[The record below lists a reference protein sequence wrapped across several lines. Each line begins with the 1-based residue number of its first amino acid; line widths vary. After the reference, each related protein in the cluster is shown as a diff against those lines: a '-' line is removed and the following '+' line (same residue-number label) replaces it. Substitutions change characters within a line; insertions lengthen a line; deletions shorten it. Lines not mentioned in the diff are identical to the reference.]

1 MRFAWVGFHIEG
13 VPALEALVRAG
24 APVEAVFTLEP
35 ASAARRSGAADY
47 HALCRRLGLELVE
60 VRNINDDDA
69 VTRLRALA
77 PDVLFVIGWS
87 QILHPPALRAA
98 RLGAIGAHASPLPR
112 LRGSAPV
119 NWTLIRGEPRAGN
132 TLLWL
137 SEDVDAGAI
146 IDQVEFDVTPFD
158 TCATLYERVAESNRD
173 MLLRLLPRLLAGER
187 PGRPQPSGT
196 EPVLPRRRPE
206 HGRIAWD
213 RPARAVYDFVRALTR
228 PYPGAFS
235 FLDGRRWTIWRATLL
250 PPALASR
257 DAPGTVI
264 GPAVSPAPDACGHVV
279 ACGDGCIIV
288 NDVEAEDGTRLEGY
302 DLAQQPWR
310 GRRWLDD

>member
-1 MRFAWVGFHIEG
+1 MRFAWVGFHMEG
-13 VPALEALVRAG
+13 VPALEALVHAG
-24 APVEAVFTLEP
+24 ATVEAVFTLEP
-35 ASAARRSGAADY
+35 ALAARRSGAADY

-69 VTRLRALA
+69 VARLRELA
-77 PDVLFVIGWS
+77 PDVLLVIGWS

-158 TCATLYERVAESNRD
+158 TCGTLYERVAESNRD

-187 PGRPQPSGT
+187 PGRPQPPST

-206 HGRIAWD
+206 HGGIAWD
-213 RPARAVYDFVRALTR
+213 RPARTVYDFIRALTR

-235 FLDGRRWTIWRATLL
+235 TLDGRRWTIWRATLL
-250 PPALASR
+250 PDSLAAR
-257 DAPGTVI
+257 EPPGTIV

-279 ACGDGCIIV
+279 ACGSGCVII
-288 NDVEAEDGTRLEGY
+288 NEVEADDGARLAGRG
-302 DLAQQPWR
+302 LAEQDWR
-310 GRRWLDD
+310 GRRWTDG